1 MELGEKIKAA
11 RKNKRMTQQ
20 QLADL
25 LDTSK
30 STISKWENNQH
41 QPNIVDATNLAEI
54 LGKPI
59 QYFASDS
66 WMNALNTDEVIY
78 LPVLGRITSFSP
90 LMTTENIS
98 RYMERLRKVVP
109 KGVNFVVVAEDA
121 AVVPVGAEVMMIESY
136 DAPDGKIV
144 AVVFEEGE
152 KPILRRVKH
161 SEDSVVFYAD
171 EKNFE
176 PIIKP
181 KNKAHILGIA
191 KRIIVDL

>member
-1 MELGEKIKAA
+1 MELGEKIKNA
-11 RKNKRMTQQ
+11 RQSKKLTQKKFGE
-20 QLADL
+20 L
-25 LDTSK
+25 LGVTN
-30 STISKWENNQH
+30 TTVSKWESNT
-41 QPNIVDATNLAEI
+41 NIPDVAQVQKMADI
-54 LGKPI
+54 LGKDMN
-59 QYFASDS
+59 YFASDS
-66 WMNALNTDEVIY
+66 WMEELNTNEVVY
-78 LPVLGRITSFSP
+78 LPILGAITSTKP
-90 LMTTENIS
+90 VLTTENVAG
-98 RYMERLRKVVP
+98 YMERLRKVVP

-144 AVVFEEGE
+144 AVVFEEGD